1 MVEEIINGEEVK
13 IVIILG
19 KIIEDNGNWFV
30 VYVVLVD
37 FYKQV
42 RWFFVEVMCLDSIV
56 SVSYNIFVF
65 WFMGNDGIMYD
76 GFDDDGE
83 YGVGRLLLK
92 VFIDNDVKNILVV
105 VL

>member
-1 MVEEIINGEEVK
+1 M
-13 IVIILG
+13 
-19 KIIEDNGNWFV
+19 
-30 VYVVLVD
+30 
-37 FYKQV
+37 
-42 RWFFVEVMCLDSIV
+42 FFVEVMCLDSIV

-105 VL
+105 VLWWYGNKIGFRCFKYINEVGLSVVRNMLGFIWILVNWDG